1 MLYTLLI
8 PSPRCPSGVYVVCAG
23 LSLFRVYVSVLVYA
37 CVIANYDMRWVEA
50 KKHDGCVC
58 VCVWDGWG
66 DEISAFELIAYT
78 KRGVFV
84 MYTYRRDC

>member
-37 CVIANYDMRWVEA
+37 CVIANYDVRWVEA

-58 VCVWDGWG
+58 ECVFVCVCVCGMG
-66 DEISAFELIAYT
+66 
-78 KRGVFV
+78 GVMKF
-84 MYTYRRDC
+84 RLLN